1 MLRTEK
7 FTAEK
12 ISLGKRSYRRRRRK
26 STIELRRGKR
36 RRRMRSTVEVRRGK
50 RRRRRRSTIEL

>member
-1 MLRTEK
+1 LLRTEK

-12 ISLGKRSYRRRRRK
+12 ISLGKRSYRRRRRR

-36 RRRMRSTVEVRRGK
+36 RRRRRSTVEL
-50 RRRRRRSTIEL
+50 RRRRSSIRSRS